1 MFGDLL
7 ERLGLGRPELRA
19 WALYDWA
26 NSAFITVVI
35 TAVYPIFFQRTAAV
49 DLPGSEATAAHA
61 VATFWAL
68 AAIAVA
74 SPFLGALADQS
85 GARKKLFS
93 VFLVVGVGAT
103 ACLALVAEGEWRLAS
118 ALFILANVG
127 AVGSFVFYDSLLPHL
142 AGEGEVDKVSTAGY
156 ALGYLGGG
164 LVLAASLLVIQRP
177 DLLGLPGAAGAAR
190 ASFLLVAV
198 WWAVFSI
205 PLLRRVP
212 EPPLEGASEQSLGA
226 LLSGAVGRL
235 GETFRELRRFRQ
247 AFLLMLA
254 VMIYND
260 GIGTIIRMAT
270 IYGAEIGLPDGSLI
284 AAILLVQFLGIPFA
298 FLFGSLAGRIGPK
311 RSILLGL
318 TVYLGISVLGYF
330 MRSVAHFYVLAA
342 LVAMVQGG
350 TQALSRSLFATLIPR
365 RKSSEFFGFFAVF
378 EKFAGTLGPLVFFWV
393 IQLTGSS
400 RNAVLAVIAFFVV
413 GGALLLGVNVEEGRW
428 EARLAEAEDKA

>member
-1 MFGDLL
+1 M
-7 ERLGLGRPELRA
+7 
-19 WALYDWA
+19 
-26 NSAFITVVI
+26 I
-35 TAVYPIFFQRTAAV
+35 TAVYPIFFQRTAAG
-49 DLPGSEATAAHA
+49 DLSGSEATATHA
-61 VATFWAL
+61 MATFWAL
-68 AAIAVA
+68 AAIAVV

-93 VFLVVGVGAT
+93 AFLVLGVVAT
-103 ACLALVAEGEWRLAS
+103 ACLALVGEGEWRLAS
-118 ALFILANVG
+118 ALFVLANVG

-142 AGEGEVDKVSTAGY
+142 AEEAEVDKVSTAGY

-164 LVLAASLLVIQRP
+164 LLLAVSLLVIQRP
-177 DLLGLPGAAGAAR
+177 DLVGLKRLPVRLACH
-190 ASFLLVAV
+190 SS
-198 WWAVFSI
+198 WWPV
-205 PLLRRVP
+205 
-212 EPPLEGASEQSLGA
+212 
-226 LLSGAVGRL
+226 VGRL
-235 GETFRELRRFRQ
+235 LYPSASPCSGAPAPWRLGAESLCHAFRGRGPAGETFRELRRFRQ
-247 AFLLMLA
+247 AFVLMLA

-318 TVYLGISVLGYF
+318 SVYLGISVLGYY
-330 MRSVAHFYVLAA
+330 MKSVAHFYLLAA

-378 EKFAGTLGPLVFFWV
+378 EKFAGTLGPLVFFWM

-413 GGALLLGVNVEEGRW
+413 GGALLLSVNVEEGRR
-428 EARLAEAEDKA
+428 EARLADAEEQA